1 MVEFSYPCTT
11 ATSLCSPSLLSI
23 LLCRGSFWKLLIC
36 PALSAGTLTSVV
48 FYRRKDAKAE
58 SSCSLRG
65 VLPKTG
71 DMSLHSVTS
80 CWFSVAGFCQG
91 RGSGSLR
98 TVSFLKVYGVRNL
111 YQPELP
117 VISGTAREQRHIAN
131 QIALCWPWQRA
142 LINCWL
148 LQA

>member
-1 MVEFSYPCTT
+1 MVVFSYPYTT
-11 ATSLCSPSLLSI
+11 ATSSCSPSLLWI
-23 LLCRGSFWKLLIC
+23 LLCGDSFWKLLIC
-36 PALSAGTLTSVV
+36 PALSCSVGWNTDICCILQKK
-48 FYRRKDAKAE
+48 RCKSRE
-58 SSCSLRG
+58 QLLLRV

-117 VISGTAREQRHIAN
+117 CNIWYSQRTEAYSQSDRTVLSLTASVH
-131 QIALCWPWQRA
+131 
-142 LINCWL
+142 
-148 LQA
+148 